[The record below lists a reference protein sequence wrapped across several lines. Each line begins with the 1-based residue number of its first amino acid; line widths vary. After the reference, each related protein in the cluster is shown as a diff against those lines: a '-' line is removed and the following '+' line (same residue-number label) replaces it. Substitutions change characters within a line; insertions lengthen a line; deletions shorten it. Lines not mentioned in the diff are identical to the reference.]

1 MSRCKKLVW
10 EAAASTAVYSR
21 RRFFKVKSIRVAQ
34 FLFTMY
40 VRFALVLV
48 GLMMSFRV
56 CFCWLA
62 RDVMLQMRGFLHDS
76 QEFCWLRVR
85 QLVFFSRLHDKYNLE
100 KQRMA
105 HIRKR
110 QCIAA
115 EAHMK
120 I

>member
-1 MSRCKKLVW
+1 
-10 EAAASTAVYSR
+10 
-21 RRFFKVKSIRVAQ
+21 
-34 FLFTMY
+34 
-40 VRFALVLV
+40 
-48 GLMMSFRV
+48 
-56 CFCWLA
+56 
-62 RDVMLQMRGFLHDS
+62 VMLQMRGFLHDS

-105 HIRKR
+105 HIRRR